1 MSKSSIAEAIVAWE
15 KALLNVKANS
25 PDAPG
30 LATYT
35 APLEKILDDA
45 KNLSAS
51 LESRKALKQ
60 QESKDRA
67 ALMKQGNQQIT
78 RIRLAL
84 KAFFGP
90 NSERIIEY
98 GGRPVRARRS
108 KPKTQPPAPTPTP
121 GVAPKP
127 EAGPAAA
134 ASVPT
139 ATAISTPVIGLE
151 RKENEAPRNPT
162 TR

>member
-15 KALLNVKANS
+15 KVLLNVKASS

-30 LATYT
+30 LAGYT

-60 QESKDRA
+60 QESRDRKV
-67 ALMKQGNQQIT
+67 LMQQGNKQVS
-78 RIRLAL
+78 RIRLSL

-98 GGRPVRARRS
+98 GGRPVRPRTNK
-108 KPKTQPPAPTPTP
+108 KPVVAETPPAAPKPPTPEVAPKPEGAPPAAGAAPTPTP
-121 GVAPKP
+121 TPAP
-127 EAGPAAA
+127 
-134 ASVPT
+134 
-139 ATAISTPVIGLE
+139 ATAGNS
-151 RKENEAPRNPT
+151 
-162 TR
+162 